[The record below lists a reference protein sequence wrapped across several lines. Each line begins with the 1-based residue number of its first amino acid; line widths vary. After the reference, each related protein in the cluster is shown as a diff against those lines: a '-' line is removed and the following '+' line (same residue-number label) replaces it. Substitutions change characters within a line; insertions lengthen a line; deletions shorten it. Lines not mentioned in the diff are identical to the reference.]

1 MRAAVEERGEGERK
15 KGAHTNE
22 PLNSKI
28 IKIKSHKEVV
38 EGAPPRVSKTVTRQR
53 QRQEQGQGPVR
64 AVHSLQSS
72 HSPRSPGLAIASGM
86 AIVAAGAA
94 AAEDA
99 DAVDA
104 L

>member
-1 MRAAVEERGEGERK
+1 MRAVGKRGGGGRRK
-15 KGAHTNE
+15 RGAHTNE

-38 EGAPPRVSKTVTRQR
+38 EGAPPRVSKTVTRQGQR
-53 QRQEQGQGPVR
+53 QRQGQGQGQ
-64 AVHSLQSS
+64 AGSLQSS
-72 HSPRSPGLAIASGM
+72 HSPRSPGLAIANGM
-86 AIVAAGAA
+86 AIVAAGA

>member
-1 MRAAVEERGEGERK
+1 MRAVGKRGGGGRRK
-15 KGAHTNE
+15 RGAHTNE

-38 EGAPPRVSKTVTRQR
+38 EGAPPRVSKTVTRQGQGQR
-53 QRQEQGQGPVR
+53 QRQGQGQGQ
-64 AVHSLQSS
+64 AGSLQSS
-72 HSPRSPGLAIASGM
+72 HSPRSPGLAIANGM
-86 AIVAAGAA
+86 AIVAAGA

>member
-53 QRQEQGQGPVR
+53 QRGRDRGRCGQSTVSNLHI
-64 AVHSLQSS
+64 VHGRLVWQS
-72 HSPRSPGLAIASGM
+72 P
-86 AIVAAGAA
+86 AAWPS
-94 AAEDA
+94 
-99 DAVDA
+99 
-104 L
+104 

>member
-1 MRAAVEERGEGERK
+1 MRAVGKRGGGGRRK
-15 KGAHTNE
+15 RGAHTNE

-38 EGAPPRVSKTVTRQR
+38 EGAPPRVSKTVTRQGQGQR
-53 QRQEQGQGPVR
+53 QRQGQGQAG
-64 AVHSLQSS
+64 SLQSS
-72 HSPRSPGLAIASGM
+72 HSPRSPGLAIANGM
-86 AIVAAGAA
+86 AIVAAGA